1 MQLQTM
7 KRQKVNI
14 GHISFQNFKS
24 VGVSRWLDDEI
35 INYFITKWCSQSQ
48 TTLGLSTFFACKF
61 LFQERLCICAKTSL
75 TSEDE
80 RGVQRWCRAAVVG
93 TKSIQPSQDTPNLVV
108 EKPGPCRLGRRVYPN
123 Q

>member
-1 MQLQTM
+1 MRLQAT
-7 KRQKVNI
+7 KRRKVNI
-14 GHISFQNFKS
+14 GHISFRNFET
-24 VGVSRWLDDEI
+24 VGVGRWLDDEI
-35 INYFITKWCSQSQ
+35 INYFVTKWCSQSQ

-61 LFQERLCICAKTSL
+61 LFQERLCIRAKTTL

-80 RGVQRWCRAAVVG
+80 RGMQRWCQAAVVG

-108 EKPGPCRLGRRVYPN
+108 EKPGPHRLGRRVHPN